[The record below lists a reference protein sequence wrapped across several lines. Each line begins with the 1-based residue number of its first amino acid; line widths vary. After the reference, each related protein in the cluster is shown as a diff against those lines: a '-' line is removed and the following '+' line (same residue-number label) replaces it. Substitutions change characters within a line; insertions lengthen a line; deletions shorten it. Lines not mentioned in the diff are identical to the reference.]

1 MTELLHCV
9 QLIDR
14 CRRVHLLLQICLS
27 LFSAHFR
34 RCKGTL
40 GVQCLVGRVRSFES
54 APAVLVHRAIIVVVV
69 KFWYVLF
76 RSYQF
81 FLLSIKVFLDLPLYE
96 GLAQLWFLTATTTTT
111 SFLHS

>member
-14 CRRVHLLLQICLS
+14 CRRVQLLLQICLS
-27 LFSAHFR
+27 LLSAHFLR
-34 RCKGTL
+34 RQGTL
-40 GVQCLVGRVRSFES
+40 GAECLVGRVRSFEP
-54 APAVLVHRAIIVVVV
+54 APAVLVHRAIIVVV